1 MLVRATHRSRVPLY
15 VQIASVLRSR
25 IQSGQWQAGKRVS
38 TLDELEREFQVTRET
53 ARQAVDVL
61 RKEGLL
67 RARQGLGTFVS
78 SQAHDRRTVKLAS
91 DWRGLVQSLT
101 GVPLGQLT
109 IYREAAPPH
118 LGEVEGIAAASYV
131 NMKSVY
137 CRDGSPYSSVS
148 IHLAGDIFELGRDRF
163 QSMASIVVIDDM
175 NEVRIRA
182 ARQTLTIGCAD
193 PHLAAAL
200 EVPVGSPTLVVRR
213 VIVDERGVA
222 IYIGH
227 ITYRSDAIQ
236 MEMDLLLDHPGAAW
250 KPLRPD

>member
-1 MLVRATHRSRVPLY
+1 MLIRADRRGRIPLY

-25 IQSGQWQAGKRVS
+25 IQSGQWQVGKRVS

-91 DWRGLVQSLT
+91 DWRGLVRSLA
-101 GVPLGQLT
+101 GVPLEQPT
-109 IYREAAPPH
+109 ICRETAAPP
-118 LGEVEGIAAASYV
+118 LGDVEGVAAVSYV
-131 NMKSVY
+131 AMKGVY
-137 CRDGSPYSSVS
+137 CRDGRPYSSVS
-148 IHLAGDIFELGRDRF
+148 IHLAGDIFERGQDRF
-163 QSMASIVVIDDM
+163 RSMASIVVIDDM
-175 NEVRIRA
+175 TEVRVRA

-193 PHLAAAL
+193 PDLAAAL

-222 IYIGH
+222 IYIGD

-236 MEMDLLLDHPGAAW
+236 MEIDLLVDHPGATW
-250 KPLRPD
+250 KPW